1 MQKYTIFSKLE
12 VSPLASIR
20 TDAVSYSRVDAFIAT
35 DSFDAIDQAAAA
47 GYTVKAGDRICLS
60 NGFTI
65 THLGEVAENGGYKNY
80 SARVGCS
87 LTVYRVTLCLDGVYN
102 LGTDSSTLCCSL

>member
-1 MQKYTIFSKLE
+1 MQKYTIFSRLE

-47 GYTVKAGDRICLS
+47 GYTVKAGDQIHLN
-60 NGFTI
+60 NGFVI
-65 THLGEVAENGGYKNY
+65 THLGEA
-80 SARVGCS
+80 A
-87 LTVYRVTLCLDGVYN
+87 
-102 LGTDSSTLCCSL
+102 